1 MRWWNSSVIKKKKI
15 DPVPG
20 WDCSGH
26 VNRHSLWA
34 TLHFSYYDLI
44 CHRAQSSFS
53 AKAPTHTF
61 LVNLIKRIR
70 LCHQDQITGM
80 WGALTSRGRLETYTS
95 TEAAPGETF
104 VSWVIS
110 RISCMTQP
118 IHKKTLSFV
127 QALPSTL
134 PHAEMCTFTRGLTSS
149 PHHFLSHDWPANSQ
163 NMMKILLRFV

>member
-1 MRWWNSSVIKKKKI
+1 MRWWNSSVIKKKKKI

-34 TLHFSYYDLI
+34 TLNFSYYDLI

-53 AKAPTHTF
+53 AKAPTHTS
-61 LVNLIKRIR
+61 
-70 LCHQDQITGM
+70 HQITGM
-80 WGALTSRGRLETYTS
+80 WGGLTSRGRLETYTS

-149 PHHFLSHDWPANSQ
+149 PHHFLSLDWPANSQ